1 MIVEPTTTELL
12 KKVSNGFELSMV
24 IAKRARQ
31 IQDGKEPMI
40 DTKEKSSITIASMEF
55 AKDKFEVVKSE
66 DTLDE

>member
-40 DTKEKSSITIASMEF
+40 DTKEKSSITIASIEF
-55 AKDKFEVVKSE
+55 AKDKFKVIKSE

>member
-1 MIVEPTTTELL
+1 MIVKPSTTDLL

-40 DTKEKSSITIASMEF
+40 DTKEKSSITIASLEF
-55 AKDKFEVVKSE
+55 AEDKYKVIK
-66 DTLDE
+66 LADEEE